1 MDSAWWTALWAA
13 APGWRNASL
22 KRLDDVPFENSGIFD
37 QPECGITCRI
47 VMVHP
52 LRQLKG
58 FLKGGDV
65 IGDRR

>member
-1 MDSAWWTALWAA
+1 M
-13 APGWRNASL
+13 
-22 KRLDDVPFENSGIFD
+22 PFENSGIFD